1 MKYVPFSSE
10 CKTPVAAHPID
21 QRSVALRGN
30 WWGTEILEQQ
40 SAAGKTSAWR
50 RQNKEGNK
58 CADQPLTL
66 KTVHQIGLRH
76 FHREALNRINAGAEH
91 EGTPLTDLVGDV
103 ARTFSSRAFQTLRI
117 ALNIRNLVVR
127 KKGRKVVRYCRW

>member
-1 MKYVPFSSE
+1 MFHFLASARRQLRL
-10 CKTPVAAHPID
+10 TPST
-21 QRSVALRGN
+21 RSVALRGN

-76 FHREALNRINAGAEH
+76 FIEKRSIESMQVPNM
-91 EGTPLTDLVGDV
+91 
-103 ARTFSSRAFQTLRI
+103 
-117 ALNIRNLVVR
+117 
-127 KKGRKVVRYCRW
+127 K